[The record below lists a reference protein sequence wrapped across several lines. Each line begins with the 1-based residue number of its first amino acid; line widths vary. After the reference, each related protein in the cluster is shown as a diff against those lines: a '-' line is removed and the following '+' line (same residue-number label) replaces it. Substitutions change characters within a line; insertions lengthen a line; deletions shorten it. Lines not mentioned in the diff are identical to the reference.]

1 MDYYIAGE
9 DKQDIIIWIMIV
21 RINLMKKTAQLVA
34 SDGTRECHEITEG
47 ICTHSSTMVGMAA

>member
-9 DKQDIIIWIMIV
+9 DKQDIIWIMIV
-21 RINLMKKTAQLVA
+21 RIILMKKTAQLVA

-47 ICTHSSTMVGMAA
+47 TCTHSSTMVGMAA